1 MSIVCCCIQAL
12 AAFGGG
18 SGGPSRGPS
27 KQDFYKPYRYVQDWS
42 ADTLYIGPTFRYSGG
57 PVRVT
62 LKFMETSLT
71 GKLYAINPATGETIF
86 LMNNTSPFGT
96 AVTVTDLTS
105 FKIGSEVVFMYIT
118 DWDGIPRYTGSS
130 PPGDRY
136 YNTLDSDLNQNPNL
150 RFGHRWAV
158 AGKVDDKII
167 EFGFED
173 GPPDISDMDFN
184 DILFQVQGL
193 ELMIYQNV
201 ARKRYYIW

>member
-1 MSIVCCCIQAL
+1 MQS
-12 AAFGGG
+12 
-18 SGGPSRGPS
+18 
-27 KQDFYKPYRYVQDWS
+27 WS
-42 ADTLYIGPTFRYSGG
+42 ADTLYIGPTFRYPGG

-62 LKFMETSLT
+62 LKFMETSTT
-71 GKLYAINPATGETIF
+71 GKLYAINTTTGETIF
-86 LMNNTSPFGT
+86 LMNNTSPLGT

-105 FKIGSEVVFMYIT
+105 LVIGSEVVFMYIA
-118 DWDGIPRYTGSS
+118 DWDGIRRYTGSS

-136 YNTLDSDLNQNPNL
+136 YNTLNSDLNHNPNL
-150 RFGHRWAV
+150 RFGRRWAV

-184 DILFQVQGL
+184 DILFQVEGL